1 MDQNLTYCI
10 IRTIIICCTIV
21 ILASIGV
28 SAYRINKKVEQSW
41 GNYVFIASVVLV
53 LGIAIFSYAFYGNRN
68 VLDFISLASALI
80 SIILAIVTIVYS
92 FYSNSRSSGQIDI
105 LNKAAQDV
113 QNATTSYSE
122 SADSLQDNIQK
133 IIDAVNRVEEKADL
147 ILDASKATTAGNNY
161 NFANFDLNAYILGF
175 INVASPLGIMT
186 LYACIK
192 SKDKNKILQLNIIG
206 SSETLAYCSG
216 FLIATTSTGLIT
228 AFINFDNWTVS
239 TTSYIDQ
246 IKPHIDEWIA
256 RNTSNQFIIDLK
268 EKIDKYFESESES
281 K

>member
-1 MDQNLTYCI
+1 MTSFLTPCI
-10 IRTIIICCTIV
+10 IQTIIICCTIV
-21 ILASIGV
+21 ILASIG
-28 SAYRINKKVEQSW
+28 SSTYRIHKMASQSW

-53 LGIAIFSYAFYGNRN
+53 LGIAIFSYTFYGNRN

-80 SIILAIVTIVYS
+80 SIILAVVTIIYS
-92 FYSNSRSSGQIDI
+92 FYTNSRSSGQIEI

-113 QNATTSYSE
+113 KDATTSYSN
-122 SADSLQDNIQK
+122 SAESLQENIQK
-133 IIDAVNRVEEKADL
+133 IINAVNRVEEKTNL
-147 ILDASKATTAGNNY
+147 ILDASKAMNVGGGY

-192 SKDKNKILQLNIIG
+192 SKDENKSLQLNIIG
-206 SSETLAYCSG
+206 SNETVAYCGG
-216 FLIATTSTGLIT
+216 FLIAATSAGLVT
-228 AFINFDNWTVS
+228 AFINFESWTVS
-239 TTSYIDQ
+239 TTNYIAPVKQ
-246 IKPHIDEWIA
+246 HIGEWIN

-268 EKIDKYFESESES
+268 EKIDKYFESES